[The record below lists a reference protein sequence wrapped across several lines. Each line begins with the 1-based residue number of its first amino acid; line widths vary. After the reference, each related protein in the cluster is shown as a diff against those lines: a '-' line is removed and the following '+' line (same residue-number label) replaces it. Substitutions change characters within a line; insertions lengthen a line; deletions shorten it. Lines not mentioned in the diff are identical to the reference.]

1 MIIRYLLCALIAY
14 LLGSISTGILI
25 AGKSGHDIRKEG
37 SHNTGASNAL
47 RILGLKGG
55 ALTFLGDF
63 LKAALAVTAGLLIAQ
78 RNGGLIAGLFV
89 VLGHNWPVF
98 FGFQGGK
105 GIACSTAVLL
115 ILYPWQGAAAALI
128 CLAVIAVTKYIS
140 VGSLT
145 MLTVFF
151 ILLIFTEPFWPVAV
165 WALVLLILGVYRHR
179 GNIERLRNGTENKIG
194 QKPKEKYLH
203 NPEK

>member
-1 MIIRYLLCALIAY
+1 MIKLLLCLVIGY
-14 LLGSISTGILI
+14 LLGSFSTGILV
-25 AGKSGHDIRKEG
+25 ANKEGHDIRAEG

-63 LKAALAVTAGLLIAQ
+63 LKAALAVIAGLLIGGTYCGML
-78 RNGGLIAGLFV
+78 GGLGA

-98 FGFQGGK
+98 FGFKGGK

-115 ILYPWQGAAAALI
+115 ILFPWQGAVAAIA
-128 CLAVIAVTKYIS
+128 CLLVIYFTRYIS

-145 MLTVFF
+145 MLSVFF
-151 ILLIFTEPFWPVAV
+151 LLMLLSMGLWPYGA
-165 WALVLLILGVYRHR
+165 WAFLLLALGVYRHR
-179 GNIERLRNGTENKIG
+179 SNLQRLRNGTENKLG
-194 QKPKEKYLH
+194 QKR
-203 NPEK
+203 

>member
-1 MIIRYLLCALIAY
+1 MIIRYLLSALIGY
-14 LLGSISTGILI
+14 LLGSISTGILVSTKQ
-25 AGKSGHDIRKEG
+25 GRDIRKEG

-47 RILGLKGG
+47 RVLGLKGG

-63 LKAALAVTAGLLIAQ
+63 FKAALAVGIGLWLGGK
-78 RNGGLIAGLFV
+78 NGGMLGGLFV

-115 ILYPWQGAAAALI
+115 ILFPWQGAVAALI
-128 CLAVIAVTKYIS
+128 CLGVIALTKYIS
-140 VGSLT
+140 LGSMT
-145 MLTVFF
+145 MLAVFF
-151 ILLIFTEPFWPVAV
+151 LLIAFTQPFWPAAV
-165 WALVLLILGVYRHR
+165 WALALLILGVVRHK

-194 QKPKEKYLH
+194 QKTK
-203 NPEK
+203 

>member
-1 MIIRYLLCALIAY
+1 MIFQYVLCAVIAY

-25 AGKSGHDIRKEG
+25 SRGAGHNLRTEG

-47 RILGLKGG
+47 RVLGLKGG

-63 LKAALAVTAGLLIAQ
+63 LKAFIAVTVGKAIGGL
-78 RNGGLIAGLFV
+78 NGGLIAGLFV

-105 GIACSTAVLL
+105 GIACSAAVMTLFPVPG
-115 ILYPWQGAAAALI
+115 IIAAAL
-128 CLAVIAVTKYIS
+128 CFLVIFIWRYIS

-145 MLTVFF
+145 MLTVFAV
-151 ILLIFTEPFWPVAV
+151 LLIATQPFWPVGV
-165 WALVLLILGVYRHR
+165 WSLILLVLGIYRHR
-179 GNIERLRNGTENKIG
+179 SNLERLKNGTENKIG
-194 QKPKEKYLH
+194 QKAK
-203 NPEK
+203 